1 MPIKIPNDLPATKVL
16 REEGVMVMREDDAIR
31 QDVRPL
37 RVAILNLMP
46 EKVKTETQLARN
58 LGRTPLQVD
67 ITLLTTSSYRPK
79 NVSASHMDDFYREWE
94 DVQREK
100 FDGLVITGAPI
111 ERLDF
116 EDVLYWSELRDI
128 LDWTEQNVHSCMF
141 LCWSAQAALYHRF
154 GIPKYELPEKLS
166 GVYRHRV
173 LSPASDIVAGFD
185 DEFRV
190 PVSRWTEVR
199 RPDFEAHKGLQIV
212 AESDDAGIC
221 LVESADALQFY
232 MFNHFEYDHWTLRD
246 EYQRDTAANR
256 TRACRNTTSRTTIPR
271 RSRAT
276 HGART
281 ASSCTATG
289 STRPDD
295 PVRHRPDRTAVGRRG
310 KAGRPR
316 ADGFLRLV
324 PPANPRRSW
333 SPSTTLQAVPT
344 TGNRLTGMRVA
355 NAGFLG
361 ACVRHLPPG
370 PLHIH
375 VSDPAALEM
384 FRARFPSDRRS
395 GRRRP

>member
-221 LVESADALQFY
+221 LVESADSRQFY
-232 MFNHFEYDHWTLRD
+232 MFNHFEYDRWTLRD
-246 EYQRDTAANR
+246 EYQRDTAAKTNMR
-256 TRACRNTTSRTTIPR
+256 VPEHYFPEDDPSQEPRNTWRSHGQLMYGNWINTTYQ
-271 RSRAT
+271 
-276 HGART
+276 
-281 ASSCTATG
+281 
-289 STRPDD
+289 
-295 PVRHRPDRTAVGRRG
+295 
-310 KAGRPR
+310 
-316 ADGFLRLV
+316 
-324 PPANPRRSW
+324 
-333 SPSTTLQAVPT
+333 TTPFDIDQI
-344 TGNRLTGMRVA
+344 G
-355 NAGFLG
+355 
-361 ACVRHLPPG
+361 
-370 PLHIH
+370 
-375 VSDPAALEM
+375 
-384 FRARFPSDRRS
+384 RRS
-395 GRRRP
+395 GDAAKLSATG